1 MKVSKDIKFNFL
13 NTDEQ
18 ERYQK
23 HLTLKEIG
31 YEGQL
36 NLKNSS
42 VLCIGAGGLGS
53 SVLLYLAA
61 TGIGRIG
68 IIDND
73 YVEKSNLQRQIIH
86 ETNTIGNLKIDSA
99 RERIKKLNPNSELLT
114 FAERINP
121 NNALKIIE
129 QFDVICDCSD
139 NFGTR
144 YLINDACLI
153 LNKPLVFG
161 SVQGFEGQVSV
172 FNLHKKSPNLRD
184 LLPESPSRNA
194 IPSCTEYGVV
204 GVSTGL
210 IGILQVN
217 EIIKIILKKGEILDG
232 TILVIDL
239 LNMNMKKLHLK
250 SAQVNKR
257 IKNLSQFEKF
267 YSDNECFG
275 ENNEIKS
282 INANDFNNIYK
293 IKPNKILLIDVRE
306 KEEFSKSA
314 IEGSISIPLSH
325 LNQESDLKFIHKES
339 LNKEVFT
346 ICKSG
351 KRSEKAS
358 RILSKFKIQSRSIE
372 GGIEKIKK
380 YCAHNFL
387 RIS

>member
-1 MKVSKDIKFNFL
+1 MSKDIKFNFL
-13 NTDEQ
+13 NSDEE

-36 NLKNSS
+36 DIKNSS

-61 TGIGRIG
+61 AGIGRIG
-68 IIDND
+68 IVDND

-86 ETNTIGNLKIDSA
+86 ETNTIGSLKIDSA
-99 RERIKKLNPNSELLT
+99 QERIKKFNPNSELLT
-114 FAERINP
+114 FAKRINP
-121 NNALKIIE
+121 KNALEII
-129 QFDVICDCSD
+129 QKFDIICDCSD

-172 FNLHKKSPNLRD
+172 FNLHKTSPNLRD
-184 LLPESPSRNA
+184 LLPESPSKNA
-194 IPSCTEYGVV
+194 VPSCAEYGVV

-210 IGILQVN
+210 IGIIQVN
-217 EIIKIILKKGEILDG
+217 EIIKIILKKGEVLDG
-232 TILVIDL
+232 KIMVFDL
-239 LNMNMKKLHLK
+239 LNMNTKKLHLK
-250 SAQVNKR
+250 SDQVNKQ
-257 IKNLSQFEKF
+257 IKNLSKF
-267 YSDNECFG
+267 MDFYIDDECSTK
-275 ENNEIKS
+275 NSKINR
-282 INANDFNNIYK
+282 INAYDFNSLYK
-293 IKPNKILLIDVRE
+293 IKSNKILLIDVRE
-306 KEEFSKSA
+306 NEEFSNSA
-314 IEGSISIPLSH
+314 IEGSISIPLSN
-325 LNQESDLKFIHKES
+325 LNQESDLKFIQKES
-339 LNKEVFT
+339 LSKEVFI

-372 GGIEKIKK
+372 GGIEKVRKI
-380 YCAHNFL
+380 L
-387 RIS
+387 